1 MEPGCTCKYNSDGD
15 KECRF
20 FCDSGDILRF
30 GLYMDACGL
39 PRKVTRCPGF
49 QKLISCEDEFRN
61 QMNELEEDNHERTEI
76 KIEAH
81 CKACRAN
88 QIIQVMDVSTYVVV
102 EVPRKITQVVTKV
115 AMTKQHE
122 PSKIVGEDFPVDI
135 LWLFES
141 DGVKKVVF
149 LPFGVGLKAISVDCT
164 IASLIKT
171 SS

>member
-1 MEPGCTCKYNSDGD
+1 
-15 KECRF
+15 
-20 FCDSGDILRF
+20 
-30 GLYMDACGL
+30 MDACGL

-49 QKLISCEDEFRN
+49 QKLISCEDEFRD
-61 QMNELEEDNHERTEI
+61 QMKELEDKDHRRTEI

-141 DGVKKVVF
+141 GLEGSPHSLHKAKPEDETMLWDVVQVKYQMPHAGVW
-149 LPFGVGLKAISVDCT
+149 DT
-164 IASLIKT
+164 
-171 SS
+171 